1 MQKLEQERLG
11 ATKRGRPN
19 YAMLPPSIGIYK
31 MRRVKGTEE
40 RRSVP
45 VEKESMGT
53 RGGEE
58 ERDADDATPERQE
71 DENGE

>member
-1 MQKLEQERLG
+1 MQKLEQEKLG

-19 YAMLPPSIGIYK
+19 YAMLPLAPSIYK

-40 RRSVP
+40 KRSVP
-45 VEKESMGT
+45 VEKESLGT

-58 ERDADDATPERQE
+58 ERDGRRLSGRRMRMESE
-71 DENGE
+71 K